1 MRSILFLGLIFLFT
15 MTKTYGD
22 EFRIRSNPEQADI
35 YVKNTNTGAKIKI
48 GKTPLTMPLAELI
61 SNFAK
66 ADVFILELAKDGFEP
81 YRILITKMGSNDI
94 DLLVN
99 LKISKN
105 IKRIK
110 DTDYLIS
117 QLFETQRQIRA
128 KDYSGALKKLDK
140 LEEKFPHYSIVY
152 ELKASAYYLDKQ
164 FKRALNYY
172 RKAFSVNSD
181 NRDAYIMKVYL
192 EKKFK
197 LTPAKG

>member
-1 MRSILFLGLIFLFT
+1 MRSILFFIFTFCFLFP
-15 MTKTYGD
+15 KAHSD

-35 YVKNTNTGAKIKI
+35 YVKNTNTGNRIKI
-48 GKTPLTMPLAELI
+48 GKTPLAMPLSELV

-66 ADVFILELAKDGFEP
+66 ADVFILELGKDGFEP

-105 IKRIK
+105 IKKIK

-181 NRDAYIMKVYL
+181 NRDAYIMKIYL